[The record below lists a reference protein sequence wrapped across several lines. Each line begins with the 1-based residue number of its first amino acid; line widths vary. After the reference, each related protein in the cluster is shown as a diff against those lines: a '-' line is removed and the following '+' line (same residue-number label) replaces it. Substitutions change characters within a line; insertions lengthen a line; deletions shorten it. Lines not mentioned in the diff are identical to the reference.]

1 MRIFVKNQ
9 LNNGQSIE
17 FCCGEKEYCLEY
29 DEEKV
34 VDIEEDDCLYF
45 DVVCKPSKVVGNV

>member
-9 LNNGQSIE
+9 LNDGLSIE
-17 FCCGEKEYCLEY
+17 FCCGDKEYCLDY

-34 VDIEEDDCLYF
+34 IDVEEDDCLYF
-45 DVVCKPSKVVGNV
+45 DVVCKPSKVLSNV